1 MSENNDFINAL
12 QKEFPTDKFQTI
24 FDEEKEVY
32 KITRSV
38 NNVTQD
44 MAALLCLEIGV
55 KTVDNNTSIIIKLI
69 TNCSTDND
77 TTIGRGTDTIKRIIR
92 VAKELEYDLL
102 IENDVS
108 RYSIHKIGFELRY
121 IKILT
126 TGETW
131 YNALGF
137 REKDYESN
145 NECIR
150 TFINQRQKGPW
161 MVSQIQL
168 RTKSLT
174 VRRMNTRSMTQSKRI
189 ARSSRRKQGNQPL
202 TVKEYYLKVVEEINR
217 LSKKNELNSLEKY
230 YLHFMSR
237 KINRKMQKLIDA
249 CPNTLTKFYDLQYF
263 DQIL

>member
-1 MSENNDFINAL
+1 MSENNDFTKAL
-12 QKEFPTDKFQTI
+12 QKEFPSDKFQI
-24 FDEEKEVY
+24 MFDEEKEVY
-32 KITRSV
+32 KITRPS
-38 NNVTQD
+38 NGADTQD
-44 MAALLCLEIGV
+44 MTALLCLEIGI
-55 KTVDNNTSIIIKLI
+55 KTVDDNNTIIIKLI
-69 TNCSTDND
+69 TKCSMDKD
-77 TTIGRGTDTIKRIIR
+77 STIGSGTDTIKRIIR
-92 VAKELEYDLL
+92 VAKELEYDLM

-168 RTKSLT
+168 RTRSLT
-174 VRRMNTRSMTQSKRI
+174 VRQMNTRSMTQSKRI

-202 TVKEYYLKVVEEINR
+202 NVKEYFTKVVEEISL
-217 LSKKNELNSLEKY
+217 LSKKNELEQRG
-230 YLHFMSR
+230 F
-237 KINRKMQKLIDA
+237 
-249 CPNTLTKFYDLQYF
+249 
-263 DQIL
+263 